1 MTSVYSHQTPANLCQ
16 AVNTLGAKKP
26 GRVVRFERKRGVS
39 TDNVRS
45 RSALI
50 AGGDARAPSKIA
62 PSSRHRLGSEGLD
75 ENDEDVS
82 DRTLAV

>member
-1 MTSVYSHQTPANLCQ
+1 MTSVYTHQTPANLCQ

-26 GRVVRFERKRGVS
+26 GKVVRFERKRGVS

-50 AGGDARAPSKIA
+50 AGEDARTPSKIA
-62 PSSRHRLGSEGLD
+62 PSSRHRLIVERSD
-75 ENDEDVS
+75 ENHEDVS

>member
-1 MTSVYSHQTPANLCQ
+1 MTSVYTHLTPANLCK
-16 AVNTLGAKKP
+16 AVKTLGQNTLGK
-26 GRVVRFERKRGVS
+26 VVSFERKRAGS

-50 AGGDARAPSKIA
+50 AGEDARAPSKIA
-62 PSSRHRLGSEGLD
+62 PSSRHRLGSERWV
-75 ENDEDVS
+75 ENLEDVS